1 MKTSVH
7 NYSNKKCPD
16 RIFGKIKKIGA
27 NWKWT
32 IIDKIREEMT
42 GFNDDQKYKH
52 LRKRGEQPAIVLIL
66 ESPHSNEFNSSGK
79 PIAPAMG
86 VSGQN
91 IYKYFCD
98 IINGASSG
106 NKQTANNLNALVSFL
121 NNNAGKE
128 ICVYIVNSVQ
138 YQCSLGIK
146 PICHIIKESNWVDE
160 WFAGPDFDERCNILN
175 KEAFFINLCTSGVFV
190 PMKEMVKERLNALG
204 ITDND
209 CEGPHPSSWNRLK
222 KIEFK

>member
-7 NYSNKKCPD
+7 NYSNKKCLD
-16 RIFGKIKKIGA
+16 RIFGKINKSGA
-27 NWKWT
+27 NWEWT
-32 IIDKIREEMT
+32 IIDQTRKGKK
-42 GFNDDQKYKH
+42 GFNDDQKYED
-52 LRKRGEQPAIVLIL
+52 LGEREEQPAIVLIL
-66 ESPHSNEFNSSGK
+66 ESPHINEFDSSGN

-91 IYKYFCD
+91 IYKYFCA

-106 NKQTANNLNALVSFL
+106 KQTANNSNALEDFL
-121 NNNAGKE
+121 DNNAEKE

-160 WFAGPDFDERCNILN
+160 WFAGPDFDKRCDGLN

-190 PMKEMVKERLNALG
+190 PMKEMVKERLIALG
-204 ITDND
+204 IINNY

-222 KIEFK
+222 NIEFK

>member
-204 ITDND
+204 ITDNY